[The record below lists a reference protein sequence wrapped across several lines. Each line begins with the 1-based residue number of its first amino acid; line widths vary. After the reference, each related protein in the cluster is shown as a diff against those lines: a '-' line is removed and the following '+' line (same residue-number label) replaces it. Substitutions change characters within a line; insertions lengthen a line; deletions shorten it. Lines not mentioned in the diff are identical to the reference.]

1 MDAKRLKGMP
11 VVAIEGGEQLGTVRD
26 ILFSIDDRAIQAFSV
41 HSGGLIGGTTN
52 VVELSDVRS
61 IGPDAVMVQSRAVL
75 QGEETEHRYR
85 QYPSLGEISSLKV
98 VSEEGSHIGSV
109 ASALVDEQTGAI
121 TGLEIVRAGFTG
133 PFRPNISV
141 PIDAVISI
149 GRDAVVIPAQVA
161 HPPAEGK
168 QPETTQSPEESQ
180 G

>member
-52 VVELSDVRS
+52 VVEQRDVQS

-75 QGEETEHRYR
+75 QGDETEHRYR
-85 QYPSLGEISSLKV
+85 QYPSLSEIGSLKV
-98 VSEEGSHIGSV
+98 VSEDGSRVGSV
-109 ASALVDEQTGAI
+109 ATVLVDEQSGVI

-133 PFRPNISV
+133 PFRPNVSV
-141 PIDAVISI
+141 PIDTVISI
-149 GRDAVVIPAQVA
+149 GRDAVVIPAQIA
-161 HPPAEGK
+161 HPPAEGE
-168 QPETTQSPEESQ
+168 QPEATPGPEESQ